1 MRKKKKGNYSLDVM
15 MPSYFLSVLW
25 SMASGLTPAVP
36 NPSRTFLRTT
46 YSGRTFTERCR
57 TNMFRCSP
65 TSTPTKRPCRC
76 GGISKAAKTCAY
88 ASCPTGSLTRTS
100 SAWPTTSNDGLRH
113 PVEPL
118 SSTLPLLDRPAR
130 LRAACRRFSRAP

>member
-36 NPSRTFLRTT
+36 NPSRTSSPKDVLRAHFHRKMQNKSVPLLADFDTYETT
-46 YSGRTFTERCR
+46 LPVRRDIESGEDVRLCEFPYWVIDKDLER
-57 TNMFRCSP
+57 M
-65 TSTPTKRPCRC
+65 
-76 GGISKAAKTCAY
+76 A
-88 ASCPTGSLTRTS
+88 
-100 SAWPTTSNDGLRH
+100 NDLERRH

-130 LRAACRRFSRAP
+130 P